1 MDTQTELF
9 DLDADTDREEVEDH
23 IEGWEGWMPK
33 AGSLC
38 RVVTQVV
45 PRLNPLLNFW
55 GEGQH
60 RDGVITGGHA
70 VLMHEVQE
78 AESRIWSRKSPAWVA
93 RLLPPIDGN
102 WLNGEITQEVQWA
115 LSHFGFAYQDLF
127 HKDNDGMVLLRPI
140 DMWPADDDR
149 ETIEDHEAIQRGRF
163 FSHFGDISEWS
174 QVADLYNSRGKK
186 RKTRELIR
194 S

>member
-9 DLDADTDREEVEDH
+9 DLDADTAKEEVEDH
-23 IEGWEGWMPK
+23 IEGWEGWIPK

-38 RVVTQVV
+38 KVVTQLV

-60 RDGVITGGHA
+60 REGVITGGHA

-78 AESRIWSRKSPAWVA
+78 VESRYWERKSPAWVA
-93 RLLPPIDGN
+93 RLLPPIDKN

-115 LSHFGFAYQDLF
+115 LSHFGFSYQDLF
-127 HKDNDGMVLLRPI
+127 HKDNDGLVLLRPI
-140 DMWPADDDR
+140 DMWPHEL
-149 ETIEDHEAIQRGRF
+149 ETLEDHEAIERGGF

-174 QVADLYNSRGKK
+174 QVADLYNSRGRK
-186 RKTRELIR
+186 RKTKELIKT
-194 S
+194 

>member
-9 DLDADTDREEVEDH
+9 DLDADTVKEEVEDH
-23 IEGWEGWMPK
+23 IEAWEGWIPE

-38 RVVTQVV
+38 KVVTQLV

-60 RDGVITGGHA
+60 REGVITGGHA
-70 VLMHEVQE
+70 VLMYEVQE
-78 AESRIWSRKSPAWVA
+78 VESRYWERKSPAWVA
-93 RLLPPIDGN
+93 RLLPPIDKN

-115 LSHFGFAYQDLF
+115 LSHFGFSYQDLF
-127 HKDNDGMVLLRPI
+127 HKDNDGLVLLRPI
-140 DMWPADDDR
+140 DMCPHDLKTL
-149 ETIEDHEAIQRGRF
+149 EEHEAIERGGF

-174 QVADLYNSRGKK
+174 QVADLYNSLGRK
-186 RKTRELIR
+186 RKTKELIK